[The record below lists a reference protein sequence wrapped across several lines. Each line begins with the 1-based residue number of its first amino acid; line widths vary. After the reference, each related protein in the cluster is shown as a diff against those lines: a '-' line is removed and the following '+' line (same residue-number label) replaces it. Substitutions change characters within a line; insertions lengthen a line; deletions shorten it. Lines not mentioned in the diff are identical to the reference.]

1 MKLIYK
7 IADAANTL
15 LMIIV
20 ALFAMVLMFCGLY
33 VLNDIYYTNRT
44 AFVSYD
50 LLKYRPVPKISDDAE
65 NEVQSFDEL
74 KEINPDAVGWIE
86 MLGTN
91 INYPVVQGKD
101 NTEYL
106 NKDIFGYSTLSGS
119 IYLAAENNS
128 GFNDWYNIIYGHH
141 MDNGAMFGDIKKY
154 LDPDFFASHSE
165 GILQTEQGDYSIRV
179 IACVRT
185 NAYEDAVYSL
195 QDSAEDQYPQLYDYI
210 MNNYIN
216 INSLPENIDNIQIL
230 GLSTCT
236 DAVTDGRIVLFASV
250 SPWDNEINGNI
261 AEKMTRGNDKPDDG
275 LISLTAEGHQIKNEK
290 WAVLNLLC
298 VLCTFL
304 TLMPLWALRS
314 KYRQFSYSKKMI
326 RKIEDKNEETETN
339 SDKAENDTEKKII
352 SNLKHFIRK
361 GRTGLVIEL
370 LIFIAAA
377 IVFIITENLRG
388 RMGIS
393 DKWTGIM
400 ILIASAALAADIIF
414 LRYRG
419 IRPDIETKEQIRT

>member
-1 MKLIYK
+1 MKLVYK

-20 ALFAMVLMFCGLY
+20 ALFAMTLMFCGLY
-33 VLNDIYYTNRT
+33 VLNDIYYTNRS

-50 LLKYRPVPKISDDAE
+50 LLKYRPAPKISDNDE
-65 NEVQSFDEL
+65 NEVQSFSEL

-86 MLGTN
+86 MLDTN

-141 MDNGAMFGDIKKY
+141 MDNGAMFGDIEKY

-185 NAYEDAVYSL
+185 NAYEDVVYRL
-195 QDSAEDQYPQLYDYI
+195 QDSAEDKYPQLYDYI

-261 AEKMTRGNDKPDDG
+261 AEKMTRGNDEPDDR
-275 LISLTAEGHQIKNEK
+275 LISLTVEGHQIKNDK

-304 TLMPLWALRS
+304 TLLPLWALKS
-314 KYRQFSYSKKMI
+314 KYRQFSYSRKII
-326 RKIEDKNEETETN
+326 RKIENQNEQNSSDAPENETE
-339 SDKAENDTEKKII
+339 KQII
-352 SNLKHFIRK
+352 SDLKHFIKK
-361 GRTGLVIEL
+361 GRTGIIVEL

-400 ILIASAALAADIIF
+400 ILIASAALAADMIF

-419 IRPDIETKEQIRT
+419 IRPDIETEQVRA